1 MAKTRVYT
9 FINGPEQA
17 ALPAAG
23 TPTDPSD
30 VATKSYVD
38 AAGGAG
44 GGGGLTWHNDSGDSP
59 LADTKYGNKVWTFVD
74 GESQNLYCTIKVPQ
88 GYNAGNPIKLRVNHF
103 HEAAS
108 ATQLLLTQSTLIE
121 PAQAFDS
128 TTNQRTSTNTA
139 VTAGDKIITE
149 SVCDLT
155 DTLGQINGVAVA
167 AGDLIKVR
175 LYRGTDTSTSDLY
188 FIESASE
195 VTFA

>member
-38 AAGGAG
+38 SSG
-44 GGGGLTWHNDSGDSP
+44 GGGGGGSLAWHNDSGDSP
-59 LADTKYGNKVWTFVD
+59 LQDTKYGNKVWTFVD
-74 GESQNLYCTIKVPQ
+74 GESQNLYCVVKVPQ
-88 GYNAGNPIKLRVNHF
+88 AYNAGNPIKLRVNHF

-108 ATQLLLTQSTLIE
+108 ATQLLMSQATLIE
-121 PAQAFDS
+121 PGDAFDDV
-128 TTNQRTSTNTA
+128 TDQRTSTNAA
-139 VTAGDKIITE
+139 VTAGNKVITE

-155 DTLGQINGVAVA
+155 DTLGQINGNAVA

-175 LYRGTDTSTSDLY
+175 LYRGTDSSTSDLY